1 VEKYA
6 KIRKWMG
13 KLAGAILSL
22 AVLAGLYFTL
32 VIAQPQ
38 GDNAV
43 PSEPAAALTSS
54 ASQRIDSET
63 ELRDLVR
70 AFPGPVMSFM
80 SGSGMVFVSGTAE
93 DSVQGGIRGRVLTL
107 YWQTREGEPL
117 ILRSI
122 WPAEAVE
129 ILGKED
135 YIFSAAEGPVLFGMR
150 SVRMENKDTVR
161 VHVQAEGQGIYA
173 IVLPRSL
180 AAELS
185 GISRSVQLFTAD

>member
-1 VEKYA
+1 MEKYA

-43 PSEPAAALTSS
+43 PSEPAAALTAS

-80 SGSGMVFVSGTAE
+80 SGSGTAE